1 MAASP
6 TPALSPSSD
15 ERLWSRLNDSIDC
28 ILLDRNPDFHSS
40 PSSRF
45 RAESEC
51 GKRLREGSELLISG
65 FDSVSSSLSQFSSTL
80 ITMRQMEDTCIPKS
94 SKSLRNLVAK
104 FACRRLSSLARAT
117 SAVASSAAQVT
128 SDMCTCRLMTYCS
141 SCLFCFTRAGIRLWT
156 CICSVHSCPVK
167 RSTPI
172 GWDWEDSEGRQ
183 NMQKPPIRVSILLFV
198 FVQQRASDLTKITVS
213 EKQLRESRKTTSEE
227 PKAKRL
233 CGSDK
238 LLNKREAISCNKS
251 SDEISY
257 ANNNKVGDSC
267 GFLDEKDDKISSNA
281 IQTAALDKSKTLAT
295 SMVTKTSYLLCE
307 LKNMKLELWLMQER
321 CNMLEEENIRLRES
335 FDNGARLEDDDL
347 IRLQLETLLA
357 EKSRLANDNANLL
370 RENQCLHQLIEYHK
384 LISQDLSTSDEE
396 LDTHGMCLD
405 FSSPQARSE
414 SGLEDEAHS
423 DCKVRNSRDSNKRL
437 RSEGDVF
444 DEQDHTH
451 DTYIWRWR
459 VKHIDS
465 PLLKWIAQIRDQI
478 ISSVGS
484 IVTAQQTLASWFS
497 QHSLSRCGINQAYD
511 FFRNTRACA
520 PWAGTIWKKHIQSN
534 HRFTLW
540 LLAHHRLPTRGRLE
554 YLGDTEQVC
563 VFFGITEE
571 AQEHLFFGCLH
582 THQLWDRIRDWLC
595 MTHEMTTY
603 RRMLWIY
610 VRRYRGT
617 GILMHARHVVMTALI
632 HYIWQARSRLRTMYC
647 TSRLDAPLESACY
660 ILLSLGWNAWHET
673 SNDLLLG
680 AALGHGVVGMR
691 LHGVASWQRATGMEL
706 HQHGGVRVT
715 LVRVAFV
722 VCGEVTSMRA

>member
-40 PSSRF
+40 PSSRQF

-80 ITMRQMEDTCIPKS
+80 ITMR
-94 SKSLRNLVAK
+94 
-104 FACRRLSSLARAT
+104 
-117 SAVASSAAQVT
+117 
-128 SDMCTCRLMTYCS
+128 
-141 SCLFCFTRAGIRLWT
+141 
-156 CICSVHSCPVK
+156 
-167 RSTPI
+167 
-172 GWDWEDSEGRQ
+172 
-183 NMQKPPIRVSILLFV
+183 
-198 FVQQRASDLTKITVS
+198 QRASDLTKITVS

-437 RSEGDVF
+437 VS
-444 DEQDHTH
+444 
-451 DTYIWRWR
+451 
-459 VKHIDS
+459 
-465 PLLKWIAQIRDQI
+465 
-478 ISSVGS
+478 
-484 IVTAQQTLASWFS
+484 
-497 QHSLSRCGINQAYD
+497 
-511 FFRNTRACA
+511 
-520 PWAGTIWKKHIQSN
+520 TI
-534 HRFTLW
+534 
-540 LLAHHRLPTRGRLE
+540 
-554 YLGDTEQVC
+554 
-563 VFFGITEE
+563 
-571 AQEHLFFGCLH
+571 
-582 THQLWDRIRDWLC
+582 
-595 MTHEMTTY
+595 
-603 RRMLWIY
+603 
-610 VRRYRGT
+610 
-617 GILMHARHVVMTALI
+617 
-632 HYIWQARSRLRTMYC
+632 
-647 TSRLDAPLESACY
+647 
-660 ILLSLGWNAWHET
+660 
-673 SNDLLLG
+673 
-680 AALGHGVVGMR
+680 
-691 LHGVASWQRATGMEL
+691 
-706 HQHGGVRVT
+706 
-715 LVRVAFV
+715 
-722 VCGEVTSMRA
+722 